1 MSDLASKI
9 ALIQGTAA
17 LKVDQLAHLFDD
29 TIGANI
35 SIFDRDARLLYVN
48 ELFSRSFKRPPS
60 ELVGKTLY
68 ELYADEHTQQFRP
81 YLERTLAGETVTYE
95 RLSQVVD
102 TTGVWFTVALTPWRD
117 ASGAVVG
124 GVQVSMRVHEMK
136 AALESLRV
144 AQERLASHMNN
155 SPLLAIELDEAL
167 CVTQCGAQVF
177 SLVGMSPN
185 EIVGQSLLDLMR
197 TNHEE
202 TDALADAL
210 SRLQSGAETG
220 NRVEVALRHMNGRTV
235 HSEWFNSALTNVHGR
250 VTSIMALVLDVTA
263 RKLADEQLR
272 RIATHDGLT
281 GLYNRRGLTE
291 RLNQCIVRYKR
302 SETPLALLFIDL
314 DGFKHVNDRFGHAE
328 GDEVLCEVARRLLN
342 VVRSSDVVARIGGD
356 EFVVLLEGDASKIAV
371 EQLSERILRSLDAP
385 CKFANG
391 SAQIGASIGV
401 ALCPPGFADAVE
413 LMRAADA
420 AMYEAKRAGKGRV
433 VYARPTAD
441 LQR

>member
-1 MSDLASKI
+1 MTDLASKI
-9 ALIQGTAA
+9 ALIQGNAA
-17 LKVDQLAHLFDD
+17 LRFDQLAELFDE

-48 ELFSRSFKRPPS
+48 DLFARSFKRPPS

-81 YLERTLAGETVTYE
+81 YLERALRGETVTYE
-95 RLSQVVD
+95 RLSQVVH
-102 TTGVWFTVALTPWRD
+102 TTGIWFTVALTPWRD
-117 ASGAVVG
+117 ASGAVLG

-144 AQERLASHMNN
+144 AKERLSSHMNN
-155 SPLLAIELDEAL
+155 SPLLAIELDASLTVIE
-167 CVTQCGAQVF
+167 CGQQIHD
-177 SLVGMSPN
+177 LVGIEPSGV
-185 EIVGQSLLDLMR
+185 VGQSLLSLIQSGGQLAQ
-197 TNHEE
+197 
-202 TDALADAL
+202 ALAEAL
-210 SRLQSGAETG
+210 GRLQRGEESR
-220 NRVEVALRHMNGRTV
+220 NRVEVALSHANGKTV
-235 HSEWFNSALTNVHGR
+235 HTEWFNSALTDAAGR
-250 VTSIMALVLDVTA
+250 VSSIMALVQDVTA
-263 RKLADEQLR
+263 RALADEQLR

-281 GLYNRRGLTE
+281 GLYNRRGLTD
-291 RLNQCIVRYKR
+291 RLNQCIVRYQR

-328 GDEVLCEVARRLLN
+328 GDEVLCEVARRLLT
-342 VVRSSDVVARIGGD
+342 VVRGSDVVARIGGD

-371 EQLSERILRSLDAP
+371 EQLSERIQRSLDAP
-385 CKFANG
+385 CRFANG

-441 LQR
+441 LQK